1 MSSSSSSS
9 LSPISLGLAFIPVT
23 EKLTRSNYQSWR
35 AQVSSAIQGAQAASF
50 IKPTATPP
58 AEFLVT
64 KGDSDKKD
72 PVPNPDYD
80 VWIAKDQQV
89 LSYLLTSLS
98 KEILG
103 HVNTEVTAAGAWAA
117 IEGLFAAQSRA
128 RVIATR
134 MALATASKGSSTIA
148 EYFGKMKG
156 LADEMTS
163 AGKKIEDEELI
174 SYILTGLDEAFDPVV
189 SAVAARADPIS
200 VGELFT
206 QLVSFEQRMDLRGR
220 GNQSSANMISKGGRG
235 GSSPS
240 RGRGGGGGGRNRGG
254 RGNFGRGNGGRGQGS
269 SFQQGVLCQLC
280 GKEGHTVV
288 RCFKRFDQSYNGP
301 PPKSASSA
309 STASYGVDSN
319 WYMDSGATDHITGDL
334 EKLTVHDKYTGGDQV
349 HAANGT
355 GMEIDSIGH
364 STLYS
369 PTSSIYLKNILHV
382 PKASKSLIS
391 VNKLARDN
399 NAFLEFHPDHFLIK
413 EQKTKRTLHRGR
425 CEGGLYPFTASPN
438 KLGLGVYKP
447 SRSSGIIV

>member
-35 AQVSSAIQGAQAASF
+35 AQVSSAIKGAQAASF

-206 QLVSFEQRMDLRGR
+206 QLISFEQRMDLRGK

-235 GSSPS
+235 GGSPS
-240 RGRGGGGGGRNRGG
+240 RGHGGGGGGRNCGG
-254 RGNFGRGNGGRGQGS
+254 RGNFERGNGGRGQGS
-269 SFQQGVLCQLC
+269 SF
-280 GKEGHTVV
+280 
-288 RCFKRFDQSYNGP
+288 
-301 PPKSASSA
+301 
-309 STASYGVDSN
+309 
-319 WYMDSGATDHITGDL
+319 
-334 EKLTVHDKYTGGDQV
+334 
-349 HAANGT
+349 
-355 GMEIDSIGH
+355 
-364 STLYS
+364 
-369 PTSSIYLKNILHV
+369 
-382 PKASKSLIS
+382 
-391 VNKLARDN
+391 
-399 NAFLEFHPDHFLIK
+399 
-413 EQKTKRTLHRGR
+413 
-425 CEGGLYPFTASPN
+425 
-438 KLGLGVYKP
+438 
-447 SRSSGIIV
+447 